1 MKKIFISLLLF
12 ALLLPVFGQN
22 QDEFKFSLVPRRVA
36 VPSLTG
42 YLKADGTVPLTAD
55 WANPAYSISALNL
68 TATPTLGAELITFDG
83 SLGSGTGWSFVTGGW
98 VHASGTVDFTTTFTP
113 TANQLYKLTWTGT
126 GSAGSAFIKLGTSS
140 SEAIGVTAYT
150 GGTYYFTPATTDA
163 LRITPS
169 NTYNGKILSI
179 SLKAVTSSTGEVAAT
194 NMRVGNQLL
203 SGAGTAHRPSI
214 SFAESPETGIFTYHG
229 YLEVAVEGN
238 NRVTFQNQSTY
249 FNQDFLGLGGYDS
262 GTWLFMSNAT
272 AGVHTLQLSAVDV
285 TGAFPTVPAIF
296 NITNTWTSTTNYERG
311 FLRATATAIEVGTEK
326 GSAGGTARPLNFYTD
341 GTLRGSLDIAGKFSI
356 TRATI
361 GNAARFTNDS
371 FNLGGDAPLEIY
383 DGGRLI
389 SIGNTNN
396 VVGVNYPVVM
406 RADSDGFHI
415 DTLTDLY
422 LRTPNNVHVLGK
434 AITQGAGTGLT
445 VNSVGHL
452 NQQVYVA
459 TVSYT
464 GFSSAGSL
472 TADHTIATLP
482 AGTKII
488 RIWART
494 TTPYAGTGVT
504 DVDLCV
510 GKSAGGVEYI
520 TTHNVFSAAYN
531 AGDLDADMGTE
542 MTRAAMV
549 QGGSI
554 IDWVNPI
561 TVIARIT
568 TTTAHTDDLTA
579 GVTKFYIETVR
590 Y

>member
-262 GTWLFMSNAT
+262 GTWLYMSNAT

-371 FNLGGDAPLEIY
+371 YNLGGDAPLEIY
-383 DGGRLI
+383 DGGKLI

-422 LRTPNNVHVLGK
+422 LRTPNNIHVLGK
-434 AITQGAGTGLT
+434 AITQGSGTGLA
-445 VNSVGHL
+445 L
-452 NQQVYVA
+452 N
-459 TVSYT
+459 
-464 GFSSAGSL
+464 SAGNLNRLVHKVTVTYLAYETTPNSL
-472 TADHTIATLP
+472 TQDLVIATLP
-482 AGTKII
+482 AKTKIVAI
-488 RIWART
+488 YADT
-494 TTPYAGTGVT
+494 TVAYAGTDTVT
-504 DVDLCV
+504 MMV
-510 GKSAGGVEYI
+510 GKAAGGSEYI
-520 TTHNVFSAAYN
+520 AVHDVKTVAVVKGLA
-531 AGDLDADMGTE
+531 DADMGTE
-542 MTRAAMV
+542 MTRAAAI
-549 QGGSI
+549 QGGAL
-554 IDWVNPI
+554 VNWTATIPV
-561 TVIARIT
+561 TVRLT
-568 TTTAHTDDLTA
+568 TTTQHTDDLTA
-579 GVTKFYIETVR
+579 GTTVFYIVTER